1 MKTLFR
7 QTLAIL
13 LVIALLAGF
22 TACFAADADDAS
34 LRYVSLGDSVA
45 NGYGTEGYFE
55 NGNNTV
61 RGYKTKL
68 PYAFPTMVARDLGI
82 DVASDN
88 FQQLAFSGFRPEEL
102 HHVLDASY
110 PGDDY
115 TRLYFYEDPLLERCG
130 GGIDRMRADFAKY
143 ISEADIITLNIGANN
158 FGTFLQMQI
167 SRYQDGKTPMDVTIP
182 NSLSALLRTPE
193 WEAFEADA
201 LARLGDAGVA
211 VGLIDLLIRS
221 LRYTYVGLKTHFDA
235 SMDCIYKLNP
245 DADVVVVGLYN
256 MLEGV
261 HLTNDMI
268 NIGAIV
274 KGFMQLVNLHMKAL
288 CPHAKDYTYVDVMGT
303 EIFGLP
309 GNLLDEDFIPAI
321 TGNYGIAVH
330 PNENGQR
337 FIADRVLNALQIPFE
352 DVAPEAWYAEGVRYA
367 YHHGLMNGVSDRFFA
382 PAALTTRDQVAAI
395 LYRLAGSPGVSGQTE
410 PFIDVSDDHWAHDAI
425 VWAYQTGVI
434 TGVTA
439 HTFLPGAP
447 VTRQQL
453 VTMLWRYAGTPETG
467 ADLEHFYDR
476 FAVASWAKTAMAWA
490 VDQGLIAGVAE
501 HTLLPVGTA
510 TRAQLATILMRFAKM
525 DM

>member
-1 MKTLFR
+1 MKIMFR
-7 QTLAIL
+7 RGVAVLLA
-13 LVIALLAGF
+13 LVLLAGF
-22 TACFAADADDAS
+22 GVCFAADAEAS
-34 LRYVSLGDSVA
+34 DLRYVSLGDSVA

-82 DVASDN
+82 DVASEN

-130 GGIDRMRADFAKY
+130 GGINRMRAEFAEY

-158 FGTFLQMQI
+158 FGTFMQMQI
-167 SRYQDGKTPMDVTIP
+167 SRYQDGKEPMDVTIP

-201 LARLGDAGVA
+201 LTKLGDAGTA

-221 LRYTYVGLKTHFDA
+221 LRYTYVGFKTHFDA

-288 CPHAKDYTYVDVMGT
+288 CPHAKDYTFVDVMGT

-330 PNENGQR
+330 PNERGQR
-337 FIADRVLNALQIPFE
+337 FIADRVLNALQIPFR
-352 DVAPEAWYAEGVRYA
+352 DVAPDAWYAEGVRYA
-367 YHHGLMNGVSDRFFA
+367 FNHGLMNGIGDQFFA

-395 LYRLAGSPGVSGQTE
+395 LYRLAGSPDVSSQAE
-410 PFIDVSDDHWAHDAI
+410 PFIDVADSHWAHDAI

-439 HTFLPGAP
+439 HTFLPGAF

-453 VTMLWRYAGTPETG
+453 VTMLWRYAGSPDAA
-467 ADLEHFYDR
+467 ADLAHFYDR
-476 FAVASWAKTAMAWA
+476 FAVASWAQTAMAWA
-490 VDQGLIAGVAE
+490 VEQGLIAGVSE

-510 TRAQLATILMRFAKM
+510 TRGQLATILMRFAKL
-525 DM
+525 